1 MKPKVLVTH
10 RILPQAL
17 AYLEDGADIEIGT
30 EGQFLEKEE
39 IIEKIA
45 DKEGLLS
52 LLTDTIDKDVLDA
65 APRLRIVANC
75 AVGYNNIDVGLAA
88 SRGILVTNTPGVL
101 TEATAELAW
110 ALILAVARRIPRAD
124 AFVREGRFRG
134 WSIDLFLGKS
144 LSGKTLGII
153 GMGRIGRAVARRGR
167 GFGMEIAYSDPKRLP
182 PEDEAA
188 CGAIY
193 LPLDDLLCRSDIVSI
208 HASLDAGSRNLISR
222 EKLRMMKTDAIL
234 VNVAR
239 GPIVDEAALAEAL
252 EKGRLWGAGL
262 DVYEREPVI
271 DERLMGLDNVVL
283 LPHLG
288 SATVETRLEMSMMAA
303 RNLVQGL
310 RGEKPDNLIV

>member
-1 MKPKVLVTH
+1 MKPKILVTH
-10 RILPQAL
+10 GILPQAL
-17 AYLEDGADIEIGT
+17 AYLGERTDIEIGT
-30 EGQFLEKEE
+30 EGQFLSKEE

-75 AVGYNNIDVGLAA
+75 AVGFNNIDIGHAA

-101 TEATAELAW
+101 TEATAELTW

-134 WSIDLFLGKS
+134 WAIDLFLGKS

-153 GMGRIGRAVARRGR
+153 GMGRIGRAVALRGR
-167 GFGMEIAYSDPKRLP
+167 GFGMEIVYSDPKRLP

-188 CGAIY
+188 SGANH
-193 LPLDDLLCRSDIVSI
+193 LPLDELLSHSDVVSI

-222 EKLRMMKTDAIL
+222 EKLRLMKTEAIL

-252 EKGRLWGAGL
+252 EQGRLWGAGL
-262 DVYEREPVI
+262 DVYEREPDI
-271 DERLMGLDNVVL
+271 EERLMGLDNVVL

-288 SATVETRLEMSMMAA
+288 SATFETRLEMSMTAA

-310 RGEKPDNLIV
+310 RGERPDNLIV